1 MLEKLELLIGE
12 KEKEITFLEGNL
24 NDEKTFSDYAKVNLI
39 GNIYAQAQQ
48 ELKKLYLEWETTT
61 LKIEEN
67 T

>member
-39 GNIYAQAQQ
+39 GHTYAQAQQ

>member
-39 GNIYAQAQQ
+39 GNTYAQAQQ